1 MKVASVSEMRKLD
14 STAAK
19 KYGIDKILLMENAG
33 NAVFYAIEKEVG
45 IKGNNKHPY
54 TFHLSILPL
63 LLIFV
68 SKVKI

>member
-14 STAAK
+14 EAAVK
-19 KYGIDKILLMENAG
+19 KYGIDEILMENAG
-33 NAVFYAIEKEVG
+33 NAVFDAIEKEIG